1 MKATY
6 LSLTLALISL
16 VLFTSCGPEA
26 NKPTPEVT
34 SITLQKSAA
43 TLQTGETLELTA
55 TVSPAD
61 AKVTFSSSNTAV
73 ATVCEKGVV
82 KAIAPGTATIT
93 AQAGDKKA
101 TCTITVVEGKNVS
114 IFNKLDGKKYPSG
127 STIDYAATITK
138 EEADYYDLDLP
149 FSVIKTMNYTA
160 ELTFDNEFD
169 GAICIGEC
177 QMVKGIKSYKV
188 DKPVKF
194 TADSE
199 EGTNPLKE
207 KGQMTGGWLHF
218 TLSTPVGE
226 TYKNRITVKLFPE
239 DGSETLSWTINVA
252 LTVK

>member
-16 VLFTSCGPEA
+16 VLFTSCGPDA
-26 NKPTPEVT
+26 NKPTPNVN
-34 SITLQKSAA
+34 SITLQKTAA
-43 TLQTGETLELTA
+43 TLQPGEKLELIA

-61 AKVTFSSSNTAV
+61 ATVTFSTDNPAV
-73 ATVCEKGVV
+73 ATVCKKGVV

-127 STIDYAATITK
+127 STIDYVATITK
-138 EEADYYDLDLP
+138 EEAEFYSIDLL

-169 GAICIGEC
+169 GSICIGQC
-177 QMVKGIKSYKV
+177 QMVKKVKSYKV
-188 DKPVKF
+188 DEPVEF

-199 EGTNPLKE
+199 EGPTKE
-207 KGQMTGGWLHF
+207 KGEMTRGWLHF
-218 TLSTPVGE
+218 TLSTPAGE
-226 TYKNRITVKLFPE
+226 TYKNRVTVKLFPE
-239 DGSETLSWTINVA
+239 DGSETLSWVINVA

>member
-16 VLFTSCGPEA
+16 VLFTSCGPDA

-93 AQAGDKKA
+93 AQAGNKKA

-127 STIDYAATITK
+127 STIDYVATIS
-138 EEADYYDLDLP
+138 EEDAGGCDRDLL
-149 FSVIKTMNYTA
+149 FSVIKTMKYKT
-160 ELTFDNEFD
+160 EITFDNEFD
-169 GAICIGEC
+169 GFICIGEC
-177 QMVKGIKSYKV
+177 KTVNNIKSHKV
-188 DKPVKF
+188 DATEY

-199 EGTNPLKE
+199 
-207 KGQMTGGWLHF
+207 KGPVKNKGDMTGGWLHF
-218 TLSTPVGE
+218 KLSTPAGE
-226 TYKNRITVKLFPE
+226 TYKNRIVVKLIPE

-252 LTVK
+252 ITVK

>member
-16 VLFTSCGPEA
+16 VLFTSCGPDA
-26 NKPTPEVT
+26 NKPTPNVN
-34 SITLQKSAA
+34 SITLQTTAA
-43 TLQTGETLELTA
+43 TLQPGEKLELIA

-114 IFNKLDGKKYPSG
+114 IFNKADGKKYPSG
-127 STIDYAATITK
+127 STIDYAATVSK
-138 EEADYYDLDLP
+138 EDAGNYDLDLP
-149 FSVIKTMNYTA
+149 FSVIKTMNYTT
-160 ELTFDNEFD
+160 ELTFDKEFT
-169 GAICIGEC
+169 GSICIGTCVSLKNE
-177 QMVKGIKSYKV
+177 KSYKTS
-188 DKPVKF
+188 KPVEF

-199 EGTNPLKE
+199 EGLIKE
-207 KGQMTGGWLHF
+207 KGDMTRGWLHF
-218 TLSTPVGE
+218 TLSTPAGE
-226 TYKNRITVKLFPE
+226 TYKNRITVKLIPE
-239 DGSETLSWTINVA
+239 DGSETLSWVINVA

>member
-6 LSLTLALISL
+6 LSLTLVLISL
-16 VLFTSCGPEA
+16 VLFTSCGPDA
-26 NKPTPEVT
+26 NKPTPNVN
-34 SITLQKSAA
+34 SITLQQTAA
-43 TLQTGETLELTA
+43 TLQPGEKLELIA

-61 AKVTFSSSNTAV
+61 AKVTFSSSNPAV

-114 IFNKLDGKKYPSG
+114 IFNKADGKKYPSG
-127 STIDYAATITK
+127 STIDYVATITK
-138 EEADYYDLDLP
+138 EEAGNYDLDLP
-149 FSVIKTMNYTA
+149 FSVIKTMKYTT
-160 ELTFDNEFD
+160 ELTFDNEFT
-169 GAICIGEC
+169 GSVCIGTCVSLKNE
-177 QMVKGIKSYKV
+177 KSYKAA
-188 DKPVKF
+188 PTEF

-199 EGTNPLKE
+199 EGLIKE
-207 KGQMTGGWLHF
+207 KGDMTRGWLHF
-218 TLSTPVGE
+218 TLSTPAGE
-226 TYKNRITVKLFPE
+226 TYKNRITVKLIPE

>member
-16 VLFTSCGPEA
+16 VLFTSCGPDA
-26 NKPTPEVT
+26 NKPTPNVN
-34 SITLQKSAA
+34 SITLQKTVA
-43 TLQTGETLELTA
+43 TLQPGETLELIA

-114 IFNKLDGKKYPSG
+114 IFNKLDGKKYASG
-127 STIDYAATITK
+127 STIEYATTISK
-138 EEADYYDLDLP
+138 DEAEYYDLNLP
-149 FSVIKTMNYTA
+149 FSVIKTMNYKA
-160 ELTFDNEFD
+160 ELTFDNDFD

-177 QMVKGIKSYKV
+177 QMVKKVKSYTV
-188 DKPVKF
+188 DKPTEF

-199 EGTNPLKE
+199 EGPIKE

-218 TLSTPVGE
+218 TLSTPAGE
-226 TYKNRITVKLFPE
+226 TYKNRVTVKLIPE

>member
-16 VLFTSCGPEA
+16 VLFTSCGPDA

-34 SITLQKSAA
+34 SITLQKSVA
-43 TLQTGETLELTA
+43 TLQPGEKLELIA

-114 IFNKLDGKKYPSG
+114 IFNKADGKKYPSG

-138 EEADYYDLDLP
+138 EEAEYYDLDLP
-149 FSVIKTMNYTA
+149 FSVVKTMNYKA
-160 ELTFDNEFD
+160 ELTFDNDFD

-177 QMVKGIKSYKV
+177 KMVKKVKSYTV
-188 DKPVKF
+188 DKPIEF

-199 EGTNPLKE
+199 EGLTKE
-207 KGQMTGGWLHF
+207 KGDMTRGWLHF
-218 TLSTPVGE
+218 TLSTPAGE
-226 TYKNRITVKLFPE
+226 TYKNRVTVKLIPE
-239 DGSETLSWTINVA
+239 DGSETLSWVINVA